1 MIWARCRKFL
11 VAQWFKYHGAF
22 SFSSMRYIP
31 QDQLWL
37 HNSIQ
42 GQTPWKH
49 WKWLLRYLSL
59 FLASETV
66 CGKIQN
72 YNVRLYVSRW
82 QFVGWDIIANAGAQ
96 RTLNTSDCVR
106 TGSFVNEA
114 PVSWPLWFVIHM
126 KCRCGHLASSFFRG
140 RLRNEY
146 MYMKDLIF
154 EDHIL
159 FLRSSNIW
167 SFIYWSG
174 CTGIVEVM
182 GSNPVHAWIFFQAL
196 ISQLLKLCV

>member
-1 MIWARCRKFL
+1 MSDLEKTIEIVICICDMIWARCRKFL
-11 VAQWFKYHGAF
+11 VAQWFYYHGAF

-66 CGKIQN
+66 CGKIKN

-96 RTLNTSDCVR
+96 LTLNTSDCVR
-106 TGSFVNEA
+106 TGSFVNKA
-114 PVSWPLWFVIHM
+114 TVY
-126 KCRCGHLASSFFRG
+126 KLAVVVCDSHEVQMRSFSVVVF
-140 RLRNEY
+140 
-146 MYMKDLIF
+146 
-154 EDHIL
+154 
-159 FLRSSNIW
+159 
-167 SFIYWSG
+167 
-174 CTGIVEVM
+174 
-182 GSNPVHAWIFFQAL
+182 
-196 ISQLLKLCV
+196 